1 MKSIFKYFYFN
12 KNERI
17 ALFVFLVVLVLLNI
31 CYQLLKPPSEI
42 VSYEF
47 SDVAINWND
56 TSRLKNEITVYE
68 LKPTKNHRKPTLSVV
83 HVPQLININ
92 LADSI
97 EFRKLKGI
105 GKVFSSRI
113 VRYRNWLGGFYSHEQ
128 LLEVYGIDSVLFDLI
143 APHLK
148 VSIDDV
154 IKMKL
159 NTCRLKELSS
169 HPYISYKV
177 AKSIIKY
184 REHHGAYQSINDLK
198 HIPLIDEK
206 LFRKIAYYLEL
217 E

>member
-17 ALFVFLVVLVLLNI
+17 ALFVFLVVLVLLNV
-31 CYQLLKPPSEI
+31 CYQFLKPPSVI

-47 SDVAINWND
+47 SDVTMNWMD
-56 TSRLKNEITVYE
+56 TCSLKKESAVYK
-68 LKPTKNHRKPTLSVV
+68 LKPIKNHRKATLTEV
-83 HVPQLININ
+83 HIPLLININ
-92 LADSI
+92 LADSL

-105 GKVFSSRI
+105 GTVFSSRI
-113 VRYRNWLGGFYSHEQ
+113 VRYRNWLGGFYSQEQ
-128 LLEVYGIDSVLFDLI
+128 LLEVYGVDSVLFEMI

-154 IKMKL
+154 IKIKV
-159 NTCRLKELSS
+159 NTCLQKDLSS
-169 HPYISYKV
+169 HPYISYKL

-184 REHHGAYQSINDLK
+184 REHHGAYKSINDLK
-198 HIPLIDEK
+198 HIPLIDEE

>member
-17 ALFVFLVVLVLLNI
+17 ALFVFLVVLVLLNV
-31 CYQLLKPPSEI
+31 CYQFLKPPSAI

-47 SDVAINWND
+47 SDVTMNWMD
-56 TSRLKNEITVYE
+56 TCSLKKESAVYK
-68 LKPTKNHRKPTLSVV
+68 LKPIKNHRKATLTEV
-83 HVPQLININ
+83 HIPLLININ
-92 LADSI
+92 LADSL

-105 GKVFSSRI
+105 GTVFSSRI
-113 VRYRNWLGGFYSHEQ
+113 VRYRNWLGGFYSQEQ
-128 LLEVYGIDSVLFDLI
+128 LLEVYGVDSVLFEKI

-154 IKMKL
+154 IKIKV
-159 NTCRLKELSS
+159 NTCLQKDLSS
-169 HPYISYKV
+169 HPYISYKL

-184 REHHGAYQSINDLK
+184 REHHGAYKSINDLK
-198 HIPLIDEK
+198 QIPLIDEK